1 MVRVHLWTQV
11 WIYKNM
17 ITKYESFSNPFF
29 LNEGIKAGLDKKD
42 FSKILGT
49 ALFESNSDKALL
61 EKAYSVYELGL
72 LYENRKEWFI
82 DDSPIYNLES
92 DGHQILFKGGNLFI
106 VTNESFKILNEQF
119 WDEVSSAWNSVTAS
133 ASAAASSAA
142 SSAASTWNS
151 LSDGA
156 KKAFEFSKKIT
167 SAGVE
172 FVKSDPWT
180 CGAIFLQL
188 LSGIVAFI
196 PAAGQATGPVMLGLA
211 GAIEIYLG
219 SKKMIK
225 AWDKFSTIDVSKTA
239 KATQSFSEGAPLV
252 IAGIV
257 SIMLGL
263 NDVITAPKA
272 AVPAAG
278 ATSTALHAAAN
289 KWSSTFA
296 GGLAHH
302 AEHFI
307 VDVAG
312 KAATKVGPALS
323 APISK
328 FMNKGGSAVAATMVS
343 ILMMKVGDGVLG
355 SYFDIVLDGMRLLSQ
370 SFSFVLSL
378 PTKASEALNKL
389 IKSADSPLAQVLIA
403 PLKYIIEPVVKFIGK
418 IVDTHIKPFVDS
430 ATEYF
435 TTLRQQSKT
444 LKSYSNEIKTESPRP
459 LVKNAVGKTK
469 EKPIQVSKEDAN
481 KIKTLPK
488 VKESLIIQRFDSF
501 GMV

>member
-1 MVRVHLWTQV
+1 
-11 WIYKNM
+11 M

-42 FSKILGT
+42 FSKIFGT

-72 LYENRKEWFI
+72 LYENRKEWFT
-82 DDSPIYNLES
+82 DDAPIYNLES

-119 WDEVSSAWNSVTAS
+119 WEEAKSAWNSVTAS
-133 ASAAASSAA
+133 ASAAASAAA

-167 SAGVE
+167 SAAVE
-172 FVKSDPWT
+172 FVKNDPLT
-180 CGAIFLQL
+180 CAAIFLQL

-196 PAAGQATGPVMLGLA
+196 PAAGQATGPVMLGIA
-211 GAIEIYLG
+211 GALEVYMG
-219 SKKMIK
+219 SQKMIK
-225 AWDKFSTIDVSKTA
+225 AWDKFSTIDASKTA
-239 KATQSFSEGAPLV
+239 KAVQTVKEGAPLV

-278 ATSTALHAAAN
+278 ATSTALHSAAN
-289 KWSSTFA
+289 KWSSSFA
-296 GGLAHH
+296 GGIINNT
-302 AEHFI
+302 EHF
-307 VDVAG
+307 VVNVAG
-312 KAATKVGPALS
+312 SAAGKVGPTLAG
-323 APISK
+323 PIAT
-328 FMNKGGSAVAATMVS
+328 FMGKGGTGLAATAVS
-343 ILMMKVGDGVLG
+343 MLMLKVGEGVLG
-355 SYFDIVLDGMRLLSQ
+355 SYFDIVLSGIKLLTQ
-370 SFSFVLSL
+370 AFSFVLSL

-389 IKSADSPLAQVLIA
+389 IKAADSPLAQVLIT
-403 PLKYIIEPVVKFIGK
+403 PLKYIIQPVVEFLGK
-418 IVDTHIKPFVDS
+418 MIDTYIKPFVDG
-430 ATEYF
+430 ATKYLK
-435 TTLRQQSKT
+435 TLQEQSKT
-444 LKSYSNEIKTESPRP
+444 LKGYSDKIKTESPGQ
-459 LVKNAVGKTK
+459 LVKNPVGKTK
-469 EKPIQVSKEDAN
+469 EKPIEVSKEDAN

-488 VKESLIIQRFDSF
+488 VKESLKIQRLDSF